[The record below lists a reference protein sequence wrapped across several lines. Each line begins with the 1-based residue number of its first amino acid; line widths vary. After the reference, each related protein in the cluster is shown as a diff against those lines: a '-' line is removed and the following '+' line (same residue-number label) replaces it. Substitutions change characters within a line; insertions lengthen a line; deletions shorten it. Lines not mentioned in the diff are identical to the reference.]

1 MGVKTKGPGR
11 QEGFVFKGGGRVISN
26 FLMAG
31 FMRENGSKVGSRVR
45 GASAY
50 LLERNTMEVSRRVF
64 FMGMD
69 PIAGRQVTI
78 TTVNI

>member
-1 MGVKTKGPGR
+1 
-11 QEGFVFKGGGRVISN
+11 
-26 FLMAG
+26 MAG

-50 LLERNTMEVSRRVF
+50 LLESNTMEVSRRVF

-69 PIAGRQVTI
+69 PIAGRQETN
-78 TTVNI
+78 TTVNTWMVSNMEGVD